1 MSTLKHLVTLA
12 NIGTSHTNRC
22 HEWLFFERKDDN
34 IFVPA
39 SVVYILKDLK
49 PFLTPNEQIDVDYIS
64 KIVKHRYP
72 LYKNITGR
80 LSYNFWR
87 TNHPNSHFPNGKI
100 LNKFK
105 FFRLPDDIDTTA
117 MVLLSGGYEYQDV
130 TELNNILPKHANG
143 VRLKVKTSLPQ
154 FENLSCYSTWLGEQ
168 MPIELDCCVI
178 SNFLLLVFESQVAIS
193 VHDRDSVAF
202 LEGVIESGYY
212 FTHPSVVAPQYPRTA
227 VILYH
232 LARLVSKFPNNFN
245 LQLIEKLKSDVNDC
259 YLNSSSLFEKMILQS
274 SLLKLGLNSHF
285 ETIIVPVNEIESYWW
300 FTAGFLSGYSNKF
313 AKNVAHLPLFHNR
326 FVSSFL
332 NYALL
337 FENQTL
343 LAKANEK

>member
-1 MSTLKHLVTLA
+1 MPFFKNLVTLA
-12 NIGTSHTNRC
+12 NVGTSHSTRY

-39 SVVYILKDLK
+39 SVVYILNGLM
-49 PFLTPNEQIDVDYIS
+49 PFLTPNEQIDVEYILR
-64 KIVKHRYP
+64 ITKHRYP
-72 LYKNITGR
+72 LYKNTAGR

-100 LNKFK
+100 LKNFK

-117 MVLLSGGYEYQDV
+117 MVFLSGGYDKSDV
-130 TELNNILPKHANG
+130 DTLHSILPKHANG
-143 VRLKVKTSLPQ
+143 VRLKVKTTLPQ

-178 SNFLLLVFESQVAIS
+178 SNFLLLVFESEVALN
-193 VHDRDSVAF
+193 VHDRDSIAF

-232 LARLVSKFPNNFN
+232 LARVVAKFPNNFN
-245 LQLIEKLKSDVNDC
+245 PQLIEKLKVDINTFF
-259 YLNSSSLFEKMILQS
+259 LNTHSLFEKMFLQS
-274 SLLKLGLNSHF
+274 SLLRFGVKSDLTSF
-285 ETIIVPVNEIESYWW
+285 EMTAGELEGYWW

-313 AKNVAHLPLFHNR
+313 AKKAAYLPLFHNR

-343 LAKANEK
+343 LTEANKK